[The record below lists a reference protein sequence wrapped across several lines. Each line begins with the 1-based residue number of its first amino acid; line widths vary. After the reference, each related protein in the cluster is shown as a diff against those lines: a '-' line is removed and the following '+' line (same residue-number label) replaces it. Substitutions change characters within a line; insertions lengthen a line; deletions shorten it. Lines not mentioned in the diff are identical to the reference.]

1 MSIPRFWKIVL
12 GIGLVATLLLGIGLT
27 LAMRD
32 IMFPKGNVIS
42 KGEEKQDENGV
53 YQNNKIQIVALGDS
67 LTRGTGD
74 ETGKG
79 YVGWLKEELS
89 TSLKKDVYVLN
100 HGINGYRSEDI
111 LRDLQN
117 KEDIRNSIKDGNI
130 IVLSIGANDLFHA
143 GQEEINP
150 EVIRNRFSVAEA
162 LMVNVLDTLHSLN
175 NRSPILCIGLYNPFS
190 DLSVG
195 KETGELV
202 KEWNH
207 RVMQVVSKYPKMV
220 YVPTEDLFSIQGRKY
235 LSSDHYHPNGEGYKR
250 IGVRMAQ
257 VLE

>member
-12 GIGLVATLLLGIGLT
+12 GIGLIATLLLGIGLT
-27 LAMRD
+27 LSMRD
-32 IMFPKGNVIS
+32 IMYPKGNEIS
-42 KGEEKQDENGV
+42 KGEEKKDTNGLPEK
-53 YQNNKIQIVALGDS
+53 NLQIVALGDS

-79 YVGWLKEELS
+79 YVGWLKEEL
-89 TSLKKDVYVLN
+89 TTGLKKDVYVLN
-100 HGINGYRSEDI
+100 HGINGYGSENI
-111 LRDLQN
+111 LNDLKT
-117 KEDIRNSIKDGNI
+117 KEDIRNSIQKGDI

-150 EVIRNRFSVAEA
+150 EVIRNRFSVAEGS
-162 LMVNVLDTLHSLN
+162 MVKVLDTLHSLN
-175 NRSPILCIGLYNPFS
+175 NRSPILCMGLYNPFS

-195 KETGELV
+195 KETGALV
-202 KEWNH
+202 KEWNN
-207 RVMQVVSKYPKMV
+207 RVMQVVTKYPKMV
-220 YVPTEDLFSIQGRKY
+220 YVPTEDLFSIQGTKY
-235 LSSDHYHPNGEGYKR
+235 LSSDHYHPNAEGYKR

>member
-12 GIGLVATLLLGIGLT
+12 GIGLVATLFLGIGLT

-32 IMFPKGNVIS
+32 IMYPQGNVIS
-42 KGEEKQDENGV
+42 KGGEKQEANGFTENKV
-53 YQNNKIQIVALGDS
+53 QIVALGDS

-89 TSLKKDVYVLN
+89 TGLKKDVYVLN
-100 HGINGYRSEDI
+100 HGINGYRSENI
-111 LRDLQN
+111 LNDLKT
-117 KEDIRNSIKDGNI
+117 KEDIRNSIKQGDI
-130 IVLSIGANDLFHA
+130 IVLSIGANDLFHV

-150 EVIRNRFSVAEA
+150 NVIRNRFAAAEVS
-162 LMVNVLDTLHSLN
+162 MVKVLDTLHSLN
-175 NRSPILCIGLYNPFS
+175 NHSPILCMGLYNPFS

-195 KETGELV
+195 KETGALV
-202 KEWNH
+202 KEWNN
-207 RVMQVVSKYPKMV
+207 RVMQVVTNYPKMV
-220 YVPTEDLFSIQGRKY
+220 YVPTEDLFSIQGTKY

-250 IGVRMAQ
+250 IGIRMAQ